1 MLRYGW
7 RAYALPVL
15 TVVTVVAL
23 TRMGT
28 APRSHAAAQS
38 HAASQRAHQPAANPP
53 VGVTA
58 PTTTPGVSA
67 SSAGTSAKQGNA
79 AKQGDAGTLLAS
91 DALPAGAKYT
101 TAGLGTFRILTGTSP
116 VVGSGNVQRYS
127 IDIEDGVTGINT
139 AQYAAL
145 VQQVLSDHRSWV
157 GRNGVAL
164 QRVDSGRIDFHVT
177 LTSSMTVRQLCGYD
191 LKIETSCYAAAGTVA
206 GNAVNRV
213 VLNDAR
219 WVRGDVVYGGDQA
232 AYRIYMINHED
243 GHALGHMHSHSCL
256 ADGLAPVMMQQTIGL
271 KSAVTGQMCRAN
283 PWPYPPGVADAP
295 GAEQADTAQN
305 APIPTMT
312 AAHTH

>member
-1 MLRYGW
+1 MLTHEDDVRTARVRAASFEGERRPQSYGDTWRAFVLRYGW

-28 APRSHAAAQS
+28 SPRSHTAAQS
-38 HAASQRAHQPAANPP
+38 NAARHTASQPAQQPAANPP
-53 VGVTA
+53 VGATV
-58 PTTTPGVSA
+58 PTTTPGVTA
-67 SSAGTSAKQGNA
+67 SSAGALAKQGNA

-101 TAGLGTFRILTGTSP
+101 TAGLGMFQIVKGTGP

-164 QRVDSGRIDFHVT
+164 QRVDSGRS
-177 LTSSMTVRQLCGYD
+177 TS
-191 LKIETSCYAAAGTVA
+191 TS
-206 GNAVNRV
+206 RSP
-213 VLNDAR
+213 R
-219 WVRGDVVYGGDQA
+219 
-232 AYRIYMINHED
+232 
-243 GHALGHMHSHSCL
+243 
-256 ADGLAPVMMQQTIGL
+256 P
-271 KSAVTGQMCRAN
+271 
-283 PWPYPPGVADAP
+283 
-295 GAEQADTAQN
+295 
-305 APIPTMT
+305 
-312 AAHTH
+312 